1 MKKII
6 ASLLLSIFC
15 ISATSQSLDWEAVAG
30 GQLSVMLSP
39 NAPFPHPNRLDGHVY
54 GDSLYS
60 FEEHYNDPSVAI
72 FLPANFQAGRKVDLV
87 FYFHGWNNNIQ
98 KSIQEFRLLEQFTA
112 SNKNAIFVFA
122 EGPKNAPDSFAG
134 RMEEADVFKGL
145 VKDVLTYLQQQ
156 GKIKSGKPGKIIL
169 AGHSGAYRGIAHILD
184 KGGLTK
190 QISEVYLFDALY
202 AEEEKYLDW
211 LENQQGRMINII
223 TSNGG
228 TLDNSLA
235 FLDELKQ
242 RNMAFSRFEKNEFNL
257 QELNREKITFVFT
270 NLGHS
275 EVIDPYFELLL
286 KSSQLRDLK

>member
-1 MKKII
+1 
-6 ASLLLSIFC
+6 
-15 ISATSQSLDWEAVAG
+15 
-30 GQLSVMLSP
+30 
-39 NAPFPHPNRLDGHVY
+39 
-54 GDSLYS
+54 
-60 FEEHYNDPSVAI
+60 
-72 FLPANFQAGRKVDLV
+72 
-87 FYFHGWNNNIQ
+87 
-98 KSIQEFRLLEQFTA
+98 
-112 SNKNAIFVFA
+112 
-122 EGPKNAPDSFAG
+122 
-134 RMEEADVFKGL
+134 MEEADVFKGL